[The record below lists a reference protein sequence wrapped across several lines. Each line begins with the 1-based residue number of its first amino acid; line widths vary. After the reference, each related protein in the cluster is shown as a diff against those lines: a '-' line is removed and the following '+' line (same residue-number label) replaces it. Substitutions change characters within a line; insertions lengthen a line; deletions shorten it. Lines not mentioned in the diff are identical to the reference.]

1 MPRFKIKRKKKVTF
15 EEPAKVE
22 APEAKVDEMETV
34 IEEGGA
40 ESDGSD
46 SLASV
51 ANSVAQMD
59 IDPKP
64 QPVVNKPQYRPN
76 PPQQN
81 QPSARFVHPP
91 PETNNYRPAQRASP
105 YAANQLYRKPSMPN
119 PRRRSQRSA
128 KTHRLKYRS
137 HYGPGGEHLD
147 AQTKA
152 RLLYHH
158 CFG

>member
-1 MPRFKIKRKKKVTF
+1 MPRFKIKRKKKVQF

-22 APEAKVDEMETV
+22 QPEAKVDEMETI
-34 IEEGGA
+34 IEQGDA
-40 ESDGSD
+40 ESTGSD

-51 ANSVAQMD
+51 ADSVAQMN
-59 IDPKP
+59 IDSKP
-64 QPVVNKPQYRPN
+64 QPVVKQPRYRPN
-76 PPQQN
+76 PYPQN
-81 QPSARFVHPP
+81 QPSARPVRPP
-91 PETNNYRPAQRASP
+91 PGMNNYGPPLNQSP

-119 PRRRSQRSA
+119 PRNHPRRSGRTQ
-128 KTHRLKYRS
+128 RLKYRS

-147 AQTKA
+147 SQTKA

>member
-22 APEAKVDEMETV
+22 TSEAKVDEMETV
-34 IEEGGA
+34 IEQGGA

-46 SLASV
+46 SLESV
-51 ANSVAQMD
+51 ANSVAQMN

-64 QPVVNKPQYRPN
+64 QPVVNRPQYRPI
-76 PPQQN
+76 PPRQN
-81 QPSARFVHPP
+81 QPSARPVHPP
-91 PETNNYRPAQRASP
+91 PETNNFRTPARARS
-105 YAANQLYRKPSMPN
+105 YAANQLYRKPTMPN
-119 PRRRSQRSA
+119 PPIRPRRSRQSQ
-128 KTHRLKYRS
+128 RLKYRS

-152 RLLYHH
+152 RLLYQH